1 MLPIVH
7 HPDYLAPL
15 KPGHRFPMSKYGYL
29 REALVSRGLLAP
41 GGYLAPSPASA
52 AQVGLA
58 HDPGYVE
65 RVLSQGL
72 STWEVR
78 RIGLPGTE
86 RVARRAR
93 LSAAGT
99 LLAAWL
105 ALEHGIACNSAGGSH
120 HAGPDFGS
128 GFCVFNDVAVA
139 ARNLLAQGFAGP
151 ILVIDADVHQGDG
164 TARIFAGDDRVFTF
178 SIHAA
183 KNFPARKAVSDLDVA
198 LPDDTED
205 QAYLAA
211 FREGVAQA
219 LARAQPRLVF
229 YNAGVDVWA
238 EDRLGRLAVSDA
250 GIRARDAHAISAVR
264 GAGIPFVGVVGG
276 GYDDDPQ
283 RLAARHAILFE
294 EAARA
299 QGRGS

>member
-29 REALVSRGLLAP
+29 REALAARGLLRS

-52 AQVGLA
+52 AQVALA
-58 HDPGYVE
+58 HDPAYVD
-65 RVLSQGL
+65 RVLTQRL
-72 STWEVR
+72 SACELR

-120 HAGPDFGS
+120 HAGPDAGS

-139 ARNLLAQGFAGP
+139 IRNLLAQGVPGP

-164 TARIFAGDDRVFTF
+164 TARIFADDPRVFTF
-178 SIHAA
+178 SIHSQ
-183 KNFPARKAVSDLDVA
+183 KNFPARKARSDLDIGLVDRTA
-198 LPDDTED
+198 DAD
-205 QAYLAA
+205 YLAA
-211 FREGVAQA
+211 FREGVAQVLEA
-219 LARAQPRLVF
+219 ARPKLVF
-229 YNAGVDVWA
+229 YNAGVDVW
-238 EDRLGRLAVSDA
+238 EGDRLGRLALTEA
-250 GIRARDAHAISAVR
+250 GIRARDAHAIAAVR

-276 GYDDDPQ
+276 GYDDDPI
-283 RLAARHAILFE
+283 RLAQRHAILFE
-294 EAARA
+294 EAARHA
-299 QGRGS
+299 